1 MCFFEAKRETFFK
14 NEFFTPPTSCRLLS
28 KTSFVLLFC
37 FCFFIIARERE
48 FARERERERERVSY
62 YREFFSFVFF
72 LCLRTTFLKAVCR
85 LDDVGAF
92 VAFLP
97 RLFFTSLSLSLDVKV
112 TQNKRGSISLFFW
125 SFCVVLFPT
134 RTLKKAQKRRRT
146 LREPVLS
153 NKERGTTNHQSPKTP
168 RTKTLRR
175 LSRRRWHSDTP

>member
-1 MCFFEAKRETFFK
+1 MFFEAKGETFFK
-14 NEFFTPPTSCRLLS
+14 NEFFTPPT
-28 KTSFVLLFC
+28 FVVFSQRRLLFC
-37 FCFFIIARERE
+37 FLFLFFHHREERV
-48 FARERERERERVSY
+48 RKRERERERV
-62 YREFFSFVFF
+62 FFFFCFF
-72 LCLRTTFLKAVCR
+72 LSSNNPTFLACCR

-168 RTKTLRR
+168 RTKTFRRR

>member
-1 MCFFEAKRETFFK
+1 MCFLRQKERLFSKT
-14 NEFFTPPTSCRLLS
+14 NSLLLPLLLS
-28 KTSFVLLFC
+28 SLDDFCFAFC
-37 FCFFIIARERE
+37 FCFFIIARRE
-48 FARERERERERVSY
+48 FARERERERER
-62 YREFFSFVFF
+62 ESFLWNFF
-72 LCLRTTFLKAVCR
+72 LLFFFCLRTTFWALCR